1 MEKDGKGYKKQEIA
15 TKTEKYERPEQNT
28 EPNWEFP
35 ELEIGIESLPE
46 FLMALWH
53 MAGETYDEDDNESQS
68 QDQPWYS
75 RWFGGQSR
83 QTSPDQE
90 PQSYLPMHKPQPPGD
105 QEIRGWCDD
114 ILRIRIYIP
123 MSNWNFPL
131 SNWLASFRSD
141 QSAAGSDFYTTSNP
155 ERAVQNVGIEIEL
168 ALNNHHVFNEVP
180 KRIRERLFTDPTC
193 HKPVAGW
200 GLWVE
205 EEFIIPWYTL
215 VLLNLLPFVTLLV
228 GIFES
233 SKHGVTWL
241 ALSAYGVTLSAF
253 IFAQWVAKTK
263 DSKG

>member
-1 MEKDGKGYKKQEIA
+1 
-15 TKTEKYERPEQNT
+15 
-28 EPNWEFP
+28 
-35 ELEIGIESLPE
+35 
-46 FLMALWH
+46 MALWH
-53 MAGETYDEDDNESQS
+53 MAGETYDEDDNKSQF

-75 RWFGGQSR
+75 RWLERQSW
-83 QTSPDQE
+83 
-90 PQSYLPMHKPQPPGD
+90 PQSDLPMHKPQPPRD
-105 QEIRGWCDD
+105 QEIQGWCDD

-141 QSAAGSDFYTTSNP
+141 QSAADSDFYTASNP
-155 ERAVQNVGIEIEL
+155 ERAVQDVGIEIEP
-168 ALNNHHVFNEVP
+168 ALNNYHVFNEVP

-215 VLLNLLPFVTLLV
+215 VLLNVLPTVTLFV
-228 GIFES
+228 GVFES
-233 SKHGVTWL
+233 SKHGLTWL

-253 IFAQWVAKTK
+253 MFALWVAKAK
-263 DSKG
+263 DSKR